1 MEERRPALYLI
12 GSLSTRGKPMAIAV
26 LMFFVLILCF
36 AAMFGLVKFAEAV
49 IAKPHA
55 APLNGAGAAK
65 VANGVKSL

>member
-1 MEERRPALYLI
+1 
-12 GSLSTRGKPMAIAV
+12 MAIAI

-36 AAMFGLVKFAEAV
+36 AAMFGFVKFAEAV